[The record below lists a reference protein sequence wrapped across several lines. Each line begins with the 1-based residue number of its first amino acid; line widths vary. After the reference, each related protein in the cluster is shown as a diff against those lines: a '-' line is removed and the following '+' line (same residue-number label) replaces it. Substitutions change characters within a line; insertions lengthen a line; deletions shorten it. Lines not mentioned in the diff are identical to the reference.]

1 MSASCLA
8 DVPEPGAGF
17 TQPIAYWDAPIK
29 AVRCD
34 GLRHIRSS
42 MSAIHQTRIERQKCL
57 ADLLPPMGAAPRD
70 CRDAVWLLEKLGDLY
85 GKADQQARLR
95 KLQRDL
101 QDLVADGR
109 IEAVNPGGK
118 PLLYRRKRPFVD
130 DLSDDDLHWQD
141 IVAQIQRLAADY
153 SKRRQFDPLWL
164 RLLTDRE
171 GLLLDGSRLRILP
184 DTLRLQP
191 PVVCPRSLT
200 AIITALAQ
208 GYALDICYEK
218 TKDQERERTKARIH
232 PQALV
237 QRGPIPYLFA
247 LKNDEDE
254 PVRLYALHRMV
265 SATALPDT
273 PARKAKGFDLDQAIA
288 KGLADFG
295 RGEMIALKIRVRSHL
310 TELLQTCP
318 LSADQDEQQEPDD
331 SDFKLRISATVPS
344 TGQLLRWLLGMGDKL
359 EVIEPPA
366 LRQTVRMQAAKMAGL
381 YGGSPETETPSTAQE
396 VDQNS
401 SAIGVEGLGA
411 GRANR

>member
-1 MSASCLA
+1 
-8 DVPEPGAGF
+8 
-17 TQPIAYWDAPIK
+17 
-29 AVRCD
+29 
-34 GLRHIRSS
+34 

-130 DLSDDDLHWQD
+130 DLSDDDPHWQD
-141 IVAQIQRLAADY
+141 IVSQIQRLATDY
-153 SKRRQFDPLWL
+153 SRHRHFDPLWL
-164 RLLTDRE
+164 RLLTNAD

-191 PVVCPRSLT
+191 PVINPQALT
-200 AIITALAQ
+200 AVIAALAQ
-208 GYALDICYEK
+208 GYALDVEYENAQ
-218 TKDQERERTKARIH
+218 QERAVACIH
-232 PQALV
+232 PQALI

-366 LRQTVRMQAAKMAGL
+366 LRQTVRIQAAKMAGL
-381 YGGSPETETPSTAQE
+381 YGGSPETKTPSMEDEA
-396 VDQNS
+396 DQNS
-401 SAIGVEGLGA
+401 SAIGGSGT
-411 GRANR
+411 GRPNR

>member
-1 MSASCLA
+1 MSASFLA
-8 DVPEPGAGF
+8 DAPEPGAGL

-42 MSAIHQTRIERQKCL
+42 MSAIHQTRIERQTCL
-57 ADLLPPMGAAPRD
+57 ANLLPPMGAAPRD
-70 CRDAVWLLEKLGDLY
+70 CRDAVWLLEELGDLY

-118 PLLYRRKRPFVD
+118 PLLYRRKRPFED

-164 RLLTDRE
+164 RLLTDSE

-191 PVVCPRSLT
+191 PAVCPRSLT

-218 TKDQERERTKARIH
+218 TKEQERERTKARIH

-295 RGEMIALKIRVRSHL
+295 RGEMIALKIRVRGYL

-318 LSADQDEQQEPDD
+318 LSADQDEQKEPDD
-331 SDFKLRISATVPS
+331 SDFKLCISATVPS

-366 LRQTVRMQAAKMAGL
+366 LRQTVRIQAAKMAGL
-381 YGGSPETETPSTAQE
+381 YAESPETERPSTGQE
-396 VDQNS
+396 ANQNS